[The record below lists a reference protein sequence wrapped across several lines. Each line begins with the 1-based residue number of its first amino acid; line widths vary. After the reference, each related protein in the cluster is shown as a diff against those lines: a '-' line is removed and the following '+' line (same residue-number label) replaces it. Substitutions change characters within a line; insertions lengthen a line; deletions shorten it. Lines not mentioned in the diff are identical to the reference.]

1 MMCIP
6 SSGMSC
12 WVSTA
17 VISRARSLRKFT
29 KTTESAIVDR
39 IKALDSNNGNT
50 RLNGAFAPKFVEWVE
65 SLGGFNKD
73 QLGTTRTTSGTW
85 PGSVELK

>member
-1 MMCIP
+1 M
-6 SSGMSC
+6 
-12 WVSTA
+12 
-17 VISRARSLRKFT
+17 

-73 QLGTTRTTSGTW
+73 QLGTTSGTW
-85 PGSVELK
+85 PGSVALK

>member
-1 MMCIP
+1 M
-6 SSGMSC
+6 
-12 WVSTA
+12 
-17 VISRARSLRKFT
+17 

-65 SLGGFNKD
+65 NLGGFNKD